1 MFNKNK
7 FKVTVEL
14 CHQANPPMRVIWIL
28 DLKTISMVFDKAC
41 LNMQSGKRLVHI
53 VKHEFV

>member
-53 VKHEFV
+53 QI